1 MEKVNLKLAS
11 GKLGK
16 ISSKKE
22 TILLVTEVFLG
33 IVTHLVSVSS
43 IKIPTIFVSYLRI
56 KGSPAI
62 IDNYANG
69 TIIAANFLISS
80 IDISL
85 GFNLF
90 LISVK

>member
-11 GKLGK
+11 GKLEK

-43 IKIPTIFVSYLRI
+43 IKIPTIFVSYL
-56 KGSPAI
+56 
-62 IDNYANG
+62 
-69 TIIAANFLISS
+69 
-80 IDISL
+80 
-85 GFNLF
+85 
-90 LISVK
+90 